1 MSLALDN
8 RHLAMLREMGVRLWL
23 PPAQAQPAPAAASGA
38 APDATD
44 LIAAFARNTGA
55 ISTNDLN
62 VVAKKATKPADLT
75 AELPAASP
83 SAQPAPKP
91 TPTTARQ
98 VAPAAPA
105 APDRTAASTAA
116 PGWQLGDAQLLY
128 GNATPPDAGV
138 AGPRW
143 LLLGET
149 PAASLRKP
157 AFAPFDGDA
166 GKLLGNMLRAAGLHK
181 SGQPGE
187 AGPVLLA
194 PLARLAAGG
203 VSPAALPAELA
214 AELASLIAQTRPD
227 VILVLGRLAA
237 QAVLQSSEPLGK
249 LRGQV
254 HLLHGVKTVV
264 TYDAAVLLRSPQDKA
279 KAWEDLCLAMELAQ
293 QASQPASQ
301 RPA

>member
-8 RHLAMLREMGVRLWL
+8 RQLAMLREMGVRLWL
-23 PPAQAQPAPAAASGA
+23 PPAAAQS
-38 APDATD
+38 APDPRHNATD
-44 LIAAFARNTGA
+44 LIAARTRNTGTNG
-55 ISTNDLN
+55 INDLN
-62 VVAKKATKPADLT
+62 VAAETAFSAADSTATRP
-75 AELPAASP
+75 SP
-83 SAQPAPKP
+83 PP
-91 TPTTARQ
+91 ARQ
-98 VAPAAPA
+98 SAPATPA
-105 APDRTAASTAA
+105 TPDRTVASAAA
-116 PGWQLGDAQLLY
+116 PGWQLGAAQLLFA
-128 GNATPPDAGV
+128 NAAALAEGAA

-157 AFAPFDGDA
+157 DFDPFEGEV
-166 GKLLGNMLRAAGLHK
+166 GRLLGNMLRAAGLHK

-187 AGPVLLA
+187 AGAVLLA
-194 PLARLAAGG
+194 PLARLTAGG
-203 VSPAALPAELA
+203 VSPVALP

-227 VILVLGRLAA
+227 VMVVMGRLAA

-279 KAWEDLCLAMELAQ
+279 KAWEDLCRAMELV
-293 QASQPASQ
+293 QPAI
-301 RPA
+301 

>member
-1 MSLALDN
+1 MGLALDN
-8 RHLAMLREMGVRLWL
+8 RQLAMLREMGVRLWL
-23 PPAQAQPAPAAASGA
+23 PPAVAQPAPAAASGA
-38 APDATD
+38 APGAID
-44 LIAAFARNTGA
+44 LVAVYARNTGA
-55 ISTNDLN
+55 SGINDVN
-62 VVAKKATKPADLT
+62 VVAEAAFSIADAPATKP
-75 AELPAASP
+75 
-83 SAQPAPKP
+83 
-91 TPTTARQ
+91 TPPPARQ
-98 VAPAAPA
+98 TAPAAPA

-116 PGWQLGDAQLLY
+116 PGWQLGTAQLLY
-128 GNATPPDAGV
+128 ASATPPDAGV

-143 LLLGET
+143 LLLVET

-157 AFAPFDGDA
+157 AFDPFDGDA

-187 AGPVLLA
+187 AGTVLLA

-214 AELASLIAQTRPD
+214 AELAALIAQTRPD

-249 LRGQV
+249 LRGRV

-264 TYDAAVLLRSPQDKA
+264 TYDAAVLLRNPQDKA

-293 QASQPASQ
+293 QASQNGSQ
-301 RPA
+301 RPT

>member
-8 RHLAMLREMGVRLWL
+8 RQLAMLREMGVRLWL
-23 PPAQAQPAPAAASGA
+23 PPPAAQPASVAASGA
-38 APDATD
+38 SLDATD
-44 LIAAFARNTGA
+44 LIAAYARNTGA
-55 ISTNDLN
+55 VGTNDLN
-62 VVAKKATKPADLT
+62 VSAAA
-75 AELPAASP
+75 AASP
-83 SAQPAPKP
+83 AAQPAPRP
-91 TPTTARQ
+91 TPAPARQ
-98 VAPAAPA
+98 IAPA
-105 APDRTAASTAA
+105 APDRTPAASTAA
-116 PGWQLGDAQLLY
+116 PLWQLGDAQQLY
-128 GNATPPDAGV
+128 ADAAPSAEGAA

-157 AFAPFDGDA
+157 VFDPLEGDV
-166 GKLLGNMLRAAGLHK
+166 GRLLGNMLRAAGLHK

-187 AGPVLLA
+187 AGVVLLA

-203 VSPAALPAELA
+203 VSPVALSAELA
-214 AELASLIAQTRPD
+214 ALIAQTRPD

-254 HLLHGVKTVV
+254 HTLQGVKTVV

-293 QASQPASQ
+293 QVSQNSSQP
-301 RPA
+301 PT

>member
-8 RHLAMLREMGVRLWL
+8 RRLAMLREMGVRLWL
-23 PPAQAQPAPAAASGA
+23 PPPAASPAPAVASGA
-38 APDATD
+38 SANATD
-44 LIAAFARNTGA
+44 LIAAYARNTAPGS
-55 ISTNDLN
+55 INDLN
-62 VVAKKATKPADLT
+62 IAAKTAVSLADST
-75 AELPAASP
+75 AARPT
-83 SAQPAPKP
+83 PAP
-91 TPTTARQ
+91 ARQ
-98 VAPAAPA
+98 SAPA
-105 APDRTAASTAA
+105 APDRTAAASTAAVSTAA
-116 PGWQLGDAQLLY
+116 PGWQLGDAQVLY
-128 GNATPPDAGV
+128 ANAAPPAGAA

-157 AFAPFDGDA
+157 DFDPFEGDA
-166 GKLLGNMLRAAGLHK
+166 GRLLGNMLRAAGLHK

-187 AGPVLLA
+187 AGTVLLA

-214 AELASLIAQTRPD
+214 AELAALIAQTRPD

-254 HLLHGVKTVV
+254 HTLHGVKTVV

-279 KAWEDLCLAMELAQ
+279 KAWEDLCLATELAQ
-293 QASQPASQ
+293 QASQNGSQ
-301 RPA
+301 RPT

>member
-8 RHLAMLREMGVRLWL
+8 RQLAMLREMGVRLWL
-23 PPAQAQPAPAAASGA
+23 PPAAAQS
-38 APDATD
+38 APDPRHNATD
-44 LIAAFARNTGA
+44 LIAARTRNTGTNG
-55 ISTNDLN
+55 INDLN
-62 VVAKKATKPADLT
+62 VAAETAFSAADSTATRP
-75 AELPAASP
+75 SP
-83 SAQPAPKP
+83 PP
-91 TPTTARQ
+91 ARQ
-98 VAPAAPA
+98 SAPATPA
-105 APDRTAASTAA
+105 TPDRTVASAAA
-116 PGWQLGDAQLLY
+116 PGWQLGAAQLLFA
-128 GNATPPDAGV
+128 NAAALAEGAA

-157 AFAPFDGDA
+157 DFDPFEGEV
-166 GKLLGNMLRAAGLHK
+166 GRLLGNMLRAAGLHK

-187 AGPVLLA
+187 AGAVLLA

-203 VSPAALPAELA
+203 VSPVALP

-227 VILVLGRLAA
+227 VMVVMGRLAA

-279 KAWEDLCLAMELAQ
+279 KAWEDLCRAMELV
-293 QASQPASQ
+293 QPAI
-301 RPA
+301 

>member
-8 RHLAMLREMGVRLWL
+8 RQLAMLREMGVRLWL
-23 PPAQAQPAPAAASGA
+23 PPPAAQLAPAAASSA
-38 APDATD
+38 SPDAAD
-44 LIAAFARNTGA
+44 LIAARARNTTAGG
-55 ISTNDLN
+55 TNDLN
-62 VVAKKATKPADLT
+62 VSTS
-75 AELPAASP
+75 PAASP
-83 SAQPAPKP
+83 AAQPAPRP
-91 TPTTARQ
+91 TPAPARQ
-98 VAPAAPA
+98 SAPA
-105 APDRTAASTAA
+105 APDRTPAASTAA
-116 PGWQLGDAQLLY
+116 PGWQLGDAQVLY
-128 GNATPPDAGV
+128 ANAAPPAGAA

-157 AFAPFDGDA
+157 AFAPVVGDA

-187 AGPVLLA
+187 AGTVLLA

-203 VSPAALPAELA
+203 VSPAALP

-249 LRGQV
+249 LRGQIHQV
-254 HLLHGVKTVV
+254 HGVKTVV

-279 KAWEDLCLAMELAQ
+279 KAWEDLCLAMELVQ
-293 QASQPASQ
+293 QASQNASQ
-301 RPA
+301 RPT

>member
-8 RHLAMLREMGVRLWL
+8 RQLAMLREMGVRLWL
-23 PPAQAQPAPAAASGA
+23 PPAAAQS
-38 APDATD
+38 APDPRHNATD
-44 LIAAFARNTGA
+44 LIAVRARNTGDNG
-55 ISTNDLN
+55 INDLN
-62 VVAKKATKPADLT
+62 VAAETAFSAADSTATRP
-75 AELPAASP
+75 SP
-83 SAQPAPKP
+83 PP
-91 TPTTARQ
+91 ARQ
-98 VAPAAPA
+98 SAPATPA
-105 APDRTAASTAA
+105 TPDRTVASAAA
-116 PGWQLGDAQLLY
+116 PGWQLGAAQLLFA
-128 GNATPPDAGV
+128 NAAALAEGAA

-157 AFAPFDGDA
+157 DFDPFEGEV
-166 GKLLGNMLRAAGLHK
+166 GRLLGNMLRAAGLHK

-187 AGPVLLA
+187 AGAVLLA

-203 VSPAALPAELA
+203 VSPVALP

-227 VILVLGRLAA
+227 VMVVMGRLAA

-279 KAWEDLCLAMELAQ
+279 KAWEDLCRAMELV
-293 QASQPASQ
+293 QPAI
-301 RPA
+301 

>member
-38 APDATD
+38 APDAID
-44 LIAAFARNTGA
+44 LVAAYARKPGA
-55 ISTNDLN
+55 SGINDLN
-62 VVAKKATKPADLT
+62 VAAGIAFSIADPTATTPTPPPARQS
-75 AELPAASP
+75 AAALPAT
-83 SAQPAPKP
+83 PA
-91 TPTTARQ
+91 T
-98 VAPAAPA
+98 
-105 APDRTAASTAA
+105 PDRTAASTAA
-116 PGWQLGDAQLLY
+116 PGWQLGTAQLLY
-128 GNATPPDAGV
+128 ANASPPGEGAV

-157 AFAPFDGDA
+157 VFDPFEGDA
-166 GKLLGNMLRAAGLHK
+166 GRLLGNMLRAAGLHK

-227 VILVLGRLAA
+227 VILVMGRLAA
-237 QAVLQSSEPLGK
+237 QAVLQSSNPLGK

-254 HLLHGVKTVV
+254 HTLHGVKTVV

-279 KAWEDLCLAMELAQ
+279 KAWEDLCLAMELVQ
-293 QASQPASQ
+293 RVSQNGSQ
-301 RPA
+301 HAT